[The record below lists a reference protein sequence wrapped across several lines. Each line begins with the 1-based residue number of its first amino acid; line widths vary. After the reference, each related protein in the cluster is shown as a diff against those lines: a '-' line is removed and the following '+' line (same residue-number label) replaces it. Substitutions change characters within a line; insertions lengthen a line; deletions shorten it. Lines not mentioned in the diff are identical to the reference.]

1 MSCAYCNYPLQ
12 DTAVC
17 GSVRHFELNSS
28 LVPGTS
34 FLGRTGLL
42 YVLRAACGE
51 LASGTRVALNTTYD
65 SSSLFVFHT
74 CLHCSTVQVSVRLC
88 HLQADSVNLDRGV
101 HCHSQTKIVMY
112 GTIKFVCT
120 LPRYSSTMYQVYRY
134 SWTTSKYSIRTNY
147 KRYAHR
153 YLVPGTIHGHTVV
166 PILWSSRCSGGTI
179 RKYGRA
185 HVGHTR

>member
-1 MSCAYCNYPLQ
+1 MPDRCRRVSSNKYHRQTLSDFRFAVLLLSILLMSCAYCNYPLQ

-101 HCHSQTKIVMY
+101 HGHSQTKIVMY
-112 GTIKFVCT
+112 QVLLNLSALCRGTAVPCIPLLVD
-120 LPRYSSTMYQVYRY
+120 YQ
-134 SWTTSKYSIRTNY
+134 
-147 KRYAHR
+147 
-153 YLVPGTIHGHTVV
+153 
-166 PILWSSRCSGGTI
+166 
-179 RKYGRA
+179 
-185 HVGHTR
+185 